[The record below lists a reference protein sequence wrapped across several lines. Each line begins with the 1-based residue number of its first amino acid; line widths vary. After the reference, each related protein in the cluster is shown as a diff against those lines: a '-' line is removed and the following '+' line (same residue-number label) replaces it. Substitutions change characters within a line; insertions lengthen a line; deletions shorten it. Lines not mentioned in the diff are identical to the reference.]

1 MAILSE
7 SINGTVIDINI
18 GSTNLKSASY
28 NTETKV
34 LKIIFNNNNIY
45 EYSDVPWEIFTKFRM
60 SESQG
65 KYFNVNIARKYTYKK
80 IDEQKKNS

>member
-7 SINGTVIDINI
+7 SIDGTTINI
-18 GSTNLKSASY
+18 NISSSNLKSASY

-34 LKIIFNNNNIY
+34 LTIIFNNNGIY
-45 EYSDVPWEIFTKFRM
+45 EYSDVPWEIFTKLRM

-65 KYFNVNIARKYTYKK
+65 KFFNANIARKYTYKR
-80 IDEQKKNS
+80 IDGQKTNS